1 MKSQKIATTLGYAA
15 LVIIALYFVFGI
27 LKLSGQG
34 LASMGF
40 SENVMEGMTDKDREK
55 AEKDI
60 EDANTN
66 IEEMLEQVKENKFTK
81 SLINFDD
88 TAGFDDFKENL
99 ITLIN
104 FNLEIK
110 KNMLIN
116 GMINT
121 VKKKK
126 GNSVS
131 IDFNNKFYQDSMDQ
145 INRLVKFKTFLEE
158 HENVQY

>member
-34 LASMGF
+34 LANMGF
-40 SENVMEGMTDKDREK
+40 SEHVMEGMTDKDREK

-81 SLINFDD
+81 SFVNFDD

-104 FNLEIK
+104 FNLEVK
-110 KNMLIN
+110 KNMLIS

-126 GNSVS
+126 GK
-131 IDFNNKFYQDSMDQ
+131 IDFNNKYYQDQMDQ
-145 INRLVKFKTFLEE
+145 INRLVKFRTFLEE